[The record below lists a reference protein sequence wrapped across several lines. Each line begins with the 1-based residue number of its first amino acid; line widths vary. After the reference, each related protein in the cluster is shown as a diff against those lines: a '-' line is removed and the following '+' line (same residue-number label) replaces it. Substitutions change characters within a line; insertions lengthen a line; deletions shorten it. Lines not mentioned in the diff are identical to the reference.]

1 MIVITIG
8 RKDDNDIVVNDVY
21 VGRNHCKL
29 IKDEQG
35 SYYIVD
41 LGSTNGTYVN
51 GMRISESVKLSIN
64 DIIRIGNTT
73 LPWQSYFIDVPHF
86 FEVTIKRDDTYF
98 GKSDA
103 FDVIID
109 GTKVKSMHV
118 GDVFYTKLPWKCFN
132 LLIHKDGVHAIDK
145 EFTINP
151 EEFNGGAINCVI
163 STKPNLLGILSIGLL
178 APTCKLEFVYSG
190 STKKNCN
197 PINYNF
203 RNIKDMNN
211 IILYSTLHLKENH
224 LFYSYIHNN
233 FQDCEIAAKVPA
245 RQVFANAPEYAMPI
259 NFLITKGD
267 KKTVIL
273 LVNGSKC
280 KRYSVLETMELCKEN
295 GITPLRFIIDTG
307 LPNEEQYV
315 VDRIRKTLQ

>member
-1 MIVITIG
+1 MKCQKCGKVI
-8 RKDDNDIVVNDVY
+8 DNDSNFCEYCGERVLIDNGQFITLYIKRNSAFVGSAMPYRIIINGKEVTQLTNGNDFQIQLPKRETIDLKIHMVGNAITLHKIKKEVIIY
-21 VGRNHCKL
+21 PDNYDTKKINCIITSKLNALVTLSGGLLGAVGRLELNIYPDPKEI
-29 IKDEQG
+29 IK
-35 SYYIVD
+35 
-41 LGSTNGTYVN
+41 
-51 GMRISESVKLSIN
+51 
-64 DIIRIGNTT
+64 
-73 LPWQSYFIDVPHF
+73 
-86 FEVTIKRDDTYF
+86 
-98 GKSDA
+98 
-103 FDVIID
+103 
-109 GTKVKSMHV
+109 
-118 GDVFYTKLPWKCFN
+118 
-132 LLIHKDGVHAIDK
+132 
-145 EFTINP
+145 
-151 EEFNGGAINCVI
+151 
-163 STKPNLLGILSIGLL
+163 
-178 APTCKLEFVYSG
+178 
-190 STKKNCN
+190 N

-211 IILYSTLHLKENH
+211 IIFYSTLHLKENH